1 MRSELLATTLLLAAS
16 GCVGPLSEDFES
28 HYQTTAAARA
38 DGAFARGW
46 LPEIVPGS
54 AIDIW
59 EFHNIDTNL
68 TWACFR
74 TPDGPE
80 PVRALPAQRGG
91 SRARGPVDRGPTRF
105 LRGRPWWPSSMA
117 KDTVEAYSFKEAPR
131 SAPTMVGI
139 DPQAAVVCLHAR

>member
-1 MRSELLATTLLLAAS
+1 MRNGLLATAFILAAS

-28 HYQTTAAARA
+28 HYQAIAAARA

-54 AIDIW
+54 ATDIW

-80 PVRALPAQRGG
+80 PVRALLAQRGAI
-91 SRARGPVDRGPTRF
+91 RMRGPIDRGPTRF
-105 LRGRPWWPSSMA
+105 LRVRPWWPSSMA
-117 KDTVEAYSFKEAPR
+117 TDAVEAYSVQEAPR
-131 SAPTMVGI
+131 SAATMVGI
-139 DPQAAVVCLHAR
+139 DTQAAMVCLHAR